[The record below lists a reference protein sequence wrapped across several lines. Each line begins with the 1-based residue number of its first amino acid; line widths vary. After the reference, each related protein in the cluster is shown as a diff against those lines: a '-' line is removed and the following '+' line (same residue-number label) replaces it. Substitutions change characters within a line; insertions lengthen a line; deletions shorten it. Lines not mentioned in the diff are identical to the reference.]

1 MSSAGAEPS
10 TAPLGAP
17 GDTSA
22 TMGLCMPDIHQ
33 HSVGGNALFPG
44 TDGHSSCFLKREE
57 LQW

>member
-1 MSSAGAEPS
+1 MSSKGAEPS

-17 GDTSA
+17 GDMGA
-22 TMGLCMPDIHQ
+22 TAGLHMLDIHQ
-33 HSVGGNALFPG
+33 HSVGGSALFPG